1 MLTDTPGP
9 ASADTAAAAPSKTF
23 KDLITHPGVLAAVEA
38 LKFSAPTP
46 VQAAVIPEALVGKDL
61 IVQAKTGSG
70 KTLAFVLPLLLHLEK
85 AAKERGTI
93 GLIVTPTREL
103 ASQICQVICSV
114 TKDITPACIIG
125 GESMREQEH
134 ALSNDNRIV
143 VGTPGR
149 IQDFLRQRLI
159 LLRTCQYFV
168 LDEADE
174 MLSMGFLEEVRSI
187 LSRLPDKR
195 QGLFVSATITP
206 RVEMLANS
214 FLNRP
219 ERVVISSEGEE
230 HSLIEHLF
238 LNVTGELTAKAN
250 MLADLIESQR
260 PRSAVIFCNTK
271 SDTELVEVFLRRRG
285 FDARRINSDLT
296 QRERTLI
303 MSQIRSGELKIL
315 IATDIA
321 ARGIDIESIDLVVNY
336 SISAESE
343 VYIHRTGRTGRAG
356 RFGRAVALVGP
367 QDFAAFQSLKRFVQF
382 EIKPMQPPSEDDIV
396 AARVSHFHEIVRQT
410 TMEMQPKE
418 LLIARKL
425 INDVGGLTEPP
436 EEFVSFVS
444 KMYRL
449 VLEHSAAK
457 QKAAADQAAIANSAQ
472 ADSSSQT
479 NSGEPQRRQA
489 PRSQEQRPRSGGGY
503 RSEQGGGNRGGG
515 RRR

>member
-1 MLTDTPGP
+1 MQ
-9 ASADTAAAAPSKTF
+9 S
-23 KDLITHPGVLAAVEA
+23 
-38 LKFSAPTP
+38 
-46 VQAAVIPEALVGKDL
+46 AVIPEALSGKDL

-70 KTLAFVLPLLLHLEK
+70 KTLAFVLPLLQHLEK
-85 AAKERGTI
+85 SQKQRGTI
-93 GLIVTPTREL
+93 GLVVTPTREL
-103 ASQICQVICSV
+103 ATQICQVIQSV
-114 TKDITPACIIG
+114 TKDVTPACIIG
-125 GESMREQEH
+125 GESMREQEN
-134 ALSNDNRIV
+134 ALSQDNRIV

-149 IQDFLRQRLI
+149 IQDLLRQRI
-159 LLRTCQYFV
+159 IFLRNCQYFV

-219 ERVVISSEGEE
+219 DRIVINTEGEE
-230 HSLIEHLF
+230 HSLIEHLY
-238 LNVTGELTAKAN
+238 LSVSGELTAKAN

-303 MSQIRSGELKIL
+303 MSQIRSGDLRIL

-321 ARGIDIESIDLVVNY
+321 ARGIDIEHIDLVVNY
-336 SISAESE
+336 SIPVESE

-356 RFGRAVALVGP
+356 RSGRAVALVGP
-367 QDFAAFQSLKRFVQF
+367 QDFSAFQSLKRFVQF
-382 EIKPMQPPSEDDIV
+382 EIKQMETPSEDDIV
-396 AARVSHFHEIVRQT
+396 AARVAHFHEIVRQT

-425 INDVGGLTEPP
+425 INDVGGQGEPP
-436 EEFVSFVS
+436 EEFVAFVS

-449 VLEHSAAK
+449 VLEHAANK
-457 QKAAADQAAIANSAQ
+457 QKAAAEKEALH
-472 ADSSSQT
+472 SQVEE
-479 NSGEPQRRQA
+479 GEVQNQQQPSQRRPDHQGRERQGQDRH
-489 PRSQEQRPRSGGGY
+489 RSDRRNDRNDHRG
-503 RSEQGGGNRGGG
+503 GGG